1 MWWLKKM
8 RNEKPII
15 DDTFLDLHREC
26 YHKTTLNMPKT
37 RYFTRSTMNHNHDDH
52 KKTVGE
58 ELFEVYL
65 RRRTPEDLDPDEHH
79 EKRVRTKSAGEELYE
94 IHLRRSK
101 GIDID
106 KEFETEDVLQAVDVK
121 HKK

>member
-1 MWWLKKM
+1 MTL
-8 RNEKPII
+8 
-15 DDTFLDLHREC
+15 FLDLHRERD
-26 YHKTTLNMPKT
+26 HKNSSPLNMPQT
-37 RYFTRSTMNHNHDDH
+37 RYFTRSTMNHNHVDH
-52 KKTVGE
+52 KKTIGE

-65 RRRTPEDLDPDEHH
+65 RRRTPEDSDLDDH
-79 EKRVRTKSAGEELYE
+79 EKRVRTKSVGEELYE

-106 KEFETEDVLQAVDVK
+106 KEFETEDSHQVADVK